1 MAKIVK
7 LTTYDLRFP
16 TSDHLDGSDA
26 MNPDPDYSAAY
37 VIIETD
43 QSSLKGH
50 SFAFTL
56 GRGND
61 LCCNAIKALQHLVI
75 GLDLNWIRDNQ
86 SAFSRRM
93 TSDSQLRWVGPEKG
107 IIHMA
112 SGAIINAVWDILS
125 KLDNKPLWQLVSDMN
140 AEQISNTIDFRHIT
154 DFLNQDEA
162 VEILKSHQKTK
173 LDRVS
178 ILENEGYPCYVTSA
192 GWLGYSD
199 KKLQRL
205 CLEAKDNGF
214 EYVKLKV
221 GKDLKDDMR
230 RLEIARTT
238 LGPDIKIMIDA
249 NQVWEVG
256 QAIKWMKSLAE
267 FDPYFIEEPTS
278 PDDIIGHKKIKDAIY
293 PIKVATGEAVQN
305 RVIFKQLI
313 SEKAID
319 IVQVDACRMGGLNE
333 VLAVQLMASKQGLPV
348 WPHAGGVG
356 LCEYSQHLAMIDYL
370 CISGRRD
377 EQVIEYVDH
386 LHEHFLNPCQIKN
399 AAYMLP
405 KESGFSVEMK
415 PSTLVSNLFKV

>member
-7 LTTYDLRFP
+7 LSTYDLRFP

-43 QSSLKGH
+43 QSLLKGH

-75 GLDLNWIRDNQ
+75 GLDINWIRDNQ

-93 TSDSQLRWVGPEKG
+93 TSDSQLRWIGPEKG

-125 KLDNKPLWQLVSDMN
+125 KLDNKPLWQLVSDMDSD
-140 AEQISNTIDFRHIT
+140 EISNAIDFRHIT

-162 VEILKSHQKTK
+162 VEILKSHHKTK

-199 KKLQRL
+199 KKLERL
-205 CLEAKDNGF
+205 CLEAKNNGF

-221 GKDLKDDMR
+221 GKDLKNDMR

-249 NQVWEVG
+249 NQVWEVD

-278 PDDIIGHKKIKDAIY
+278 PDDIIGHKKIKDAIF

-313 SEKAID
+313 SENAID

-356 LCEYSQHLAMIDYL
+356 LCEYSQHLAMIDYI
-370 CISGRRD
+370 CISGRKD

-415 PSTLVSNLFKV
+415 PSTLTSNLFKG

>member
-1 MAKIVK
+1 MDKIVK

-16 TSDHLDGSDA
+16 TSVHLDGSDA

-37 VIIETD
+37 VILETD
-43 QSSLKGH
+43 DSKLTGH

-61 LCCNAIKALQHLVI
+61 LCCEAIKALQHLVI
-75 GLDLNWIRDNQ
+75 GLDLNWIEENQ
-86 SAFSRRM
+86 SAFSRKM

-112 SGAIINAVWDILS
+112 SGAIINAVWDVLAKS
-125 KLDNKPLWQLVSDMN
+125 KKKPLWKLISDMN
-140 AEQISNTIDFRHIT
+140 PKQIVSCIDFRHIT
-154 DFLNQDEA
+154 DFLNEDEA
-162 VEILKSHQKTK
+162 ISILSKHQDTKSS
-173 LDRVS
+173 RVS
-178 ILENEGYPCYVTSA
+178 ILEKEGYPCYVTSA

-199 KKLQRL
+199 EKLKRL
-205 CLEAKDNGF
+205 CLEAKVNGF

-221 GKDLKDDMR
+221 GKNLKDDMR
-230 RLEIARTT
+230 RLDIARTT
-238 LGPDIKIMIDA
+238 LGSDIKIMIDA
-249 NQVWEVG
+249 NQVWEVD

-267 FDPYFIEEPTS
+267 FNPYFIEEPTS
-278 PDDIIGHKKIKDAIY
+278 PDDIIGHKKIREAIY

-305 RVIFKQLI
+305 RIIFKQLI
-313 SEKAID
+313 SENAID

-333 VLAVQLMASKQGLPV
+333 VLAVQLMAAKNNLPV

-370 CISGRRD
+370 CISGRKN

-386 LHEHFLNPCQIKN
+386 LHEHFLNPCIIKN
-399 AAYMLP
+399 AAYILP

-415 PSTLVSNLFKV
+415 PDTLKDNLFIA

>member
-16 TSDHLDGSDA
+16 TSDNLDGSDA

-37 VIIETD
+37 VILETD
-43 QSSLKGH
+43 DSSLTGH

-61 LCCNAIKALQHLVI
+61 LCCEAIKALQHLVI
-75 GLDLNWIRDNQ
+75 GLDLNWIEENQ

-93 TSDSQLRWVGPEKG
+93 TSDTQLRWVGPEKG

-112 SGAIINAVWDILS
+112 SGAIINAVWDILA
-125 KLDNKPLWQLVSDMN
+125 KYKKKPLWKLISDMSPK
-140 AEQISNTIDFRHIT
+140 QISDCIDFRYIT
-154 DFLNQDEA
+154 DFLNEDEA
-162 VEILKSHQKTK
+162 ISILSAHQNTKSR
-173 LDRVS
+173 RVS
-178 ILENEGYPCYVTSA
+178 ILEKEGYPCYVTSA

-199 KKLQRL
+199 EKLKRL
-205 CLEAKDNGF
+205 CLEAKVKGF

-221 GKDLKDDMR
+221 GKNLKDDMR
-230 RLEIARTT
+230 RLDIARTT
-238 LGPDIKIMIDA
+238 LGSDIKIMIDA
-249 NQVWEVG
+249 NQVWEVD
-256 QAIKWMKSLAE
+256 QAIKWMKCLAE
-267 FDPYFIEEPTS
+267 FNPYFIEEPTS
-278 PDDIIGHKKIKDAIY
+278 PDDIIGHKKIKEAIY

-305 RVIFKQLI
+305 RIIFKQLI
-313 SEKAID
+313 SENAID

-333 VLAVQLMASKQGLPV
+333 VLAVQLMAAKNNLPV

-370 CISGRRD
+370 CISGRKN

-386 LHEHFLNPCQIKN
+386 LHEHFINPCIIKN

-415 PSTLVSNLFKV
+415 PDTLKKHLFKG

>member
-16 TSDHLDGSDA
+16 TSDNLDGSDA

-37 VIIETD
+37 VILETD
-43 QSSLKGH
+43 DSSLTGH

-61 LCCNAIKALQHLVI
+61 LCCEAIKALQHLVI
-75 GLDLNWIRDNQ
+75 GLDLNWIKENQ
-86 SAFSRRM
+86 SVFSRRM

-112 SGAIINAVWDILS
+112 SGAIINAVWDLLAKS
-125 KLDNKPLWQLVSDMN
+125 KKKPLWKLISDMSPK
-140 AEQISNTIDFRHIT
+140 QISNCIDFRHIT
-154 DFLNQDEA
+154 DFLNEDEA
-162 VEILKSHQKTK
+162 ISILSAHQDTKSS
-173 LDRVS
+173 RVS
-178 ILENEGYPCYVTSA
+178 TLDKEGYPCYVTSA

-199 KKLQRL
+199 EKLKRL
-205 CLEAKDNGF
+205 CLEAKAKGF

-221 GKDLKDDMR
+221 GKNLKDDMR
-230 RLEIARTT
+230 RLDIARTT
-238 LGPDIKIMIDA
+238 LGSDIKIMIDA
-249 NQVWEVG
+249 NQVWEVD
-256 QAIKWMKSLAE
+256 QAIKWMKCLAE
-267 FDPYFIEEPTS
+267 FNPYFIEEPTS
-278 PDDIIGHKKIKDAIY
+278 PDDIIGHKKIKEAIY

-305 RVIFKQLI
+305 RIIFKQLI
-313 SEKAID
+313 SENAID

-333 VLAVQLMASKQGLPV
+333 VLAVQLMAAKNNLPV

-370 CISGRRD
+370 CVSGRKN

-386 LHEHFLNPCQIKN
+386 LHEHFLNPCIIKN

-415 PSTLVSNLFKV
+415 PDTLKKHLFKG

>member
-16 TSDHLDGSDA
+16 TSDYLDGSDA

-140 AEQISNTIDFRHIT
+140 ADQISNAIDFRHIT

-249 NQVWEVG
+249 NQVWEVD

-415 PSTLVSNLFKV
+415 PSTLISNLFKV

>member
-140 AEQISNTIDFRHIT
+140 TDQISNAIDFRHIT

-313 SEKAID
+313 SENAID

>member
-16 TSDHLDGSDA
+16 TSDNLDGSDA

-37 VIIETD
+37 VILETD
-43 QSSLKGH
+43 DSSLTGH

-61 LCCNAIKALQHLVI
+61 LCCEAIKALQHLVI
-75 GLDLNWIRDNQ
+75 GLDLNWIEENQ
-86 SAFSRRM
+86 SVFSRRM

-112 SGAIINAVWDILS
+112 SGAIINAVWDLLAKS
-125 KLDNKPLWQLVSDMN
+125 KKKPLWKLISDMSPK
-140 AEQISNTIDFRHIT
+140 QISNCIDFRHIT
-154 DFLNQDEA
+154 DFLNEDEA
-162 VEILKSHQKTK
+162 MSILSAHQDTKSS
-173 LDRVS
+173 RVS
-178 ILENEGYPCYVTSA
+178 TLDKEGYPCYVTSA

-199 KKLQRL
+199 EKLKRL
-205 CLEAKDNGF
+205 CLEAKAKGF

-221 GKDLKDDMR
+221 GKNLKDDMR
-230 RLEIARTT
+230 RLDIARTT
-238 LGPDIKIMIDA
+238 LGSDIKIMIDA
-249 NQVWEVG
+249 NQVWEVD
-256 QAIKWMKSLAE
+256 QAIKWMKCLAE
-267 FDPYFIEEPTS
+267 FNPYFIEEPTS
-278 PDDIIGHKKIKDAIY
+278 PDDIIGHKKIKEAIY

-305 RVIFKQLI
+305 RIIFKQLI
-313 SEKAID
+313 SENAID

-333 VLAVQLMASKQGLPV
+333 VLAVQLMAAKNNLPV

-370 CISGRRD
+370 CVSGRKN

-386 LHEHFLNPCQIKN
+386 LHEHFLNPCIIKN

-415 PSTLVSNLFKV
+415 PDTLKKHLFKG

>member
-16 TSDHLDGSDA
+16 TSDYLDGSDA

-162 VEILKSHQKTK
+162 FEILKSHQKTK

-249 NQVWEVG
+249 NQVWEVD

>member
-1 MAKIVK
+1 
-7 LTTYDLRFP
+7 
-16 TSDHLDGSDA
+16 

-37 VIIETD
+37 VILETD
-43 QSSLKGH
+43 DSKLTGH

-61 LCCNAIKALQHLVI
+61 LCCEAIKALQHLVI
-75 GLDLNWIRDNQ
+75 GLDLNWIEENQ
-86 SAFSRRM
+86 SAFSRKM

-112 SGAIINAVWDILS
+112 SGAIINAVWDVLAKS
-125 KLDNKPLWQLVSDMN
+125 KKKPLWKLISDMN
-140 AEQISNTIDFRHIT
+140 PKQIVSCIDFRHIT
-154 DFLNQDEA
+154 DFLNEDEA
-162 VEILKSHQKTK
+162 ISILSKHQDTKSS
-173 LDRVS
+173 RVS
-178 ILENEGYPCYVTSA
+178 ILDKEGYPCYVTSA

-199 KKLQRL
+199 EKLKRL
-205 CLEAKDNGF
+205 CLEAKVNGF

-221 GKDLKDDMR
+221 GKNLKDDMR
-230 RLEIARTT
+230 RLDIARTT
-238 LGPDIKIMIDA
+238 LGSDIKIMIDA
-249 NQVWEVG
+249 NQVWEVD

-267 FDPYFIEEPTS
+267 FNPYFIEEPTS
-278 PDDIIGHKKIKDAIY
+278 PDDIIGHKKIREAIY

-305 RVIFKQLI
+305 RIIFKQLI
-313 SEKAID
+313 SENAID

-333 VLAVQLMASKQGLPV
+333 VLAVQLMAAKNNLPV

-370 CISGRRD
+370 FISGRKN

-386 LHEHFLNPCQIKN
+386 LHEHFLNPCIIKN

-415 PSTLVSNLFKV
+415 PDTLKNNLFNA

>member
-162 VEILKSHQKTK
+162 FEILKSHQKTK

-249 NQVWEVG
+249 NQVWEVD

-313 SEKAID
+313 SENAID

-405 KESGFSVEMK
+405 KESGFSIEMK
-415 PSTLVSNLFKV
+415 ASTLISNLFKV

>member
-16 TSDHLDGSDA
+16 TSDYLDGSDA

-249 NQVWEVG
+249 NQVWEVD

-313 SEKAID
+313 SENAID

>member
-1 MAKIVK
+1 
-7 LTTYDLRFP
+7 
-16 TSDHLDGSDA
+16 

-37 VIIETD
+37 VILETD
-43 QSSLKGH
+43 DSKLTGH

-61 LCCNAIKALQHLVI
+61 LCCEAIKALQHLVI
-75 GLDLNWIRDNQ
+75 GLDLNWIEENQ
-86 SAFSRRM
+86 SAFSRKM

-112 SGAIINAVWDILS
+112 SGAIINAVWDVLAKS
-125 KLDNKPLWQLVSDMN
+125 KKKPLWKLISDMN
-140 AEQISNTIDFRHIT
+140 PKQIVGCIDFRHIT
-154 DFLNQDEA
+154 DFLNEDEA
-162 VEILKSHQKTK
+162 ISILSKHQDTKSS
-173 LDRVS
+173 RVS
-178 ILENEGYPCYVTSA
+178 ILEKEGYPCYVTSA

-199 KKLQRL
+199 EKLKRL
-205 CLEAKDNGF
+205 CLEAKVNGF

-221 GKDLKDDMR
+221 GKNLKDDMR
-230 RLEIARTT
+230 RLDIARTT
-238 LGPDIKIMIDA
+238 LGSDIKIMIDA
-249 NQVWEVG
+249 NQVWEVD

-267 FDPYFIEEPTS
+267 FNPYFIEEPTS
-278 PDDIIGHKKIKDAIY
+278 PDDIIGHKKIREAIY

-305 RVIFKQLI
+305 RIIFKQLI
-313 SEKAID
+313 SENAID

-333 VLAVQLMASKQGLPV
+333 VLAVQLMAAKNNLPV

-370 CISGRRD
+370 CISGRKN

-386 LHEHFLNPCQIKN
+386 LHEHFLNPCIIKN

-415 PSTLVSNLFKV
+415 PDTLKDNLFIA

>member
-16 TSDHLDGSDA
+16 TSDNLDGSDA

-37 VIIETD
+37 VILETD
-43 QSSLKGH
+43 DSSLTGH

-61 LCCNAIKALQHLVI
+61 LCCEAIKALQHLVI
-75 GLDLNWIRDNQ
+75 GLDLNWIEENQ
-86 SAFSRRM
+86 SVFSRRM

-112 SGAIINAVWDILS
+112 SGAIINAVWDLLAKS
-125 KLDNKPLWQLVSDMN
+125 KKKPLWKLISDMSPK
-140 AEQISNTIDFRHIT
+140 QISNCIDFRHIT
-154 DFLNQDEA
+154 DFLNEDEA
-162 VEILKSHQKTK
+162 ISILSAHQDTKSS
-173 LDRVS
+173 RVS
-178 ILENEGYPCYVTSA
+178 TLDKEGYPCYVTSA

-199 KKLQRL
+199 EKLKRL
-205 CLEAKDNGF
+205 CLEAKAKGF

-221 GKDLKDDMR
+221 GKNLKDDMR
-230 RLEIARTT
+230 RLDIARTT
-238 LGPDIKIMIDA
+238 LGSDIKIMIDA
-249 NQVWEVG
+249 NQVWEVD
-256 QAIKWMKSLAE
+256 QAINWMKCLAE
-267 FDPYFIEEPTS
+267 FNPYFIEEPTS
-278 PDDIIGHKKIKDAIY
+278 PDDIIGHKKIKEAIY

-305 RVIFKQLI
+305 RIIFKQLI
-313 SEKAID
+313 SENAID

-333 VLAVQLMASKQGLPV
+333 VLAVQLMAAKNNLPV

-370 CISGRRD
+370 CISGRKN

-386 LHEHFLNPCQIKN
+386 LHEHFLNPCIIKN

-415 PSTLVSNLFKV
+415 PDTLKKHLFKG

>member
-7 LTTYDLRFP
+7 LSTYDLRFP

-43 QSSLKGH
+43 QSLLKGH

-75 GLDLNWIRDNQ
+75 GLDINWIRDNQ

-93 TSDSQLRWVGPEKG
+93 TSDSQLRWIGPEKG

-125 KLDNKPLWQLVSDMN
+125 KLDNKPLWQLVSDMDSD
-140 AEQISNTIDFRHIT
+140 EISNAIDFRHIT

-162 VEILKSHQKTK
+162 VEILKSYHKTK

-199 KKLQRL
+199 KKLERL
-205 CLEAKDNGF
+205 CLEAKNNGF

-221 GKDLKDDMR
+221 GKDLKNDMR

-249 NQVWEVG
+249 NQVWEVD

-278 PDDIIGHKKIKDAIY
+278 PDDIIGHKKIKDAIF

-313 SEKAID
+313 SENAID

-370 CISGRRD
+370 CISGRKD

-415 PSTLVSNLFKV
+415 PSTLTGNLFKG

>member
-16 TSDHLDGSDA
+16 TSDYLDGSDA

-313 SEKAID
+313 SENAID

-415 PSTLVSNLFKV
+415 PSTLISNLFKV

>member
-162 VEILKSHQKTK
+162 FEILKSHQKTK

-249 NQVWEVG
+249 NQVWEVD

>member
-7 LTTYDLRFP
+7 LSTYDLRFP

-43 QSSLKGH
+43 QSLLKGH

-75 GLDLNWIRDNQ
+75 GLDINWIRDNQ

-93 TSDSQLRWVGPEKG
+93 TSDSQLRWIGPEKG

-125 KLDNKPLWQLVSDMN
+125 KLDNKPLWQLVSDMDSD
-140 AEQISNTIDFRHIT
+140 EISNAIDFRHIT

-162 VEILKSHQKTK
+162 VEILKSHHKTK

-199 KKLQRL
+199 KKLERL

-221 GKDLKDDMR
+221 GKDLKNDMR

-249 NQVWEVG
+249 NQVWEVD

-278 PDDIIGHKKIKDAIY
+278 PDDIIGHKKIKDAIF

-313 SEKAID
+313 SENAID

-356 LCEYSQHLAMIDYL
+356 LCEYSQHLAMIDYI
-370 CISGRRD
+370 CISGRKD

-415 PSTLVSNLFKV
+415 PSTLTSNLFKG

>member
-7 LTTYDLRFP
+7 LTTYDQRFP

-140 AEQISNTIDFRHIT
+140 ADQISNAIDFRHIT

-313 SEKAID
+313 SENAID

>member
-16 TSDHLDGSDA
+16 TSDNLDGSDA

-37 VIIETD
+37 VILETD
-43 QSSLKGH
+43 DSSLTGH

-61 LCCNAIKALQHLVI
+61 LCCEAIKALQHLVI
-75 GLDLNWIRDNQ
+75 GLDLNWIEENQ
-86 SAFSRRM
+86 SVFSRRM

-112 SGAIINAVWDILS
+112 SGAIINAVWDLLAKS
-125 KLDNKPLWQLVSDMN
+125 KKKPLWKLISDMSPK
-140 AEQISNTIDFRHIT
+140 QISNCIDFRHIT
-154 DFLNQDEA
+154 DFLNEDEA
-162 VEILKSHQKTK
+162 ISILSAHQDTKSS
-173 LDRVS
+173 RVS
-178 ILENEGYPCYVTSA
+178 TLDKEGYPCYVTSA

-199 KKLQRL
+199 EKLKRL
-205 CLEAKDNGF
+205 CLEAKAKGF

-221 GKDLKDDMR
+221 GKNLKDDMR
-230 RLEIARTT
+230 RLDIARTT
-238 LGPDIKIMIDA
+238 LGSDIKIMIDA
-249 NQVWEVG
+249 NQVWEVD
-256 QAIKWMKSLAE
+256 QAIKWMKCLAE
-267 FDPYFIEEPTS
+267 FNPYFIEEPTS
-278 PDDIIGHKKIKDAIY
+278 PDDIIGHKKIKEAIY

-305 RVIFKQLI
+305 RIIFKQLI
-313 SEKAID
+313 SENAID

-333 VLAVQLMASKQGLPV
+333 VLAVQLMAAKNNLPV

-370 CISGRRD
+370 CISGSKN

-386 LHEHFLNPCQIKN
+386 LHEHFLNPCIIKN

-415 PSTLVSNLFKV
+415 PDTLKKHLFKG

>member
-75 GLDLNWIRDNQ
+75 GLDINWIRDNQ

-140 AEQISNTIDFRHIT
+140 ADQISNAIDFRHIT

-313 SEKAID
+313 SENAID

>member
-1 MAKIVK
+1 MTKIVK

-43 QSSLKGH
+43 NILLKGH

-61 LCCNAIKALQHLVI
+61 LCCEAIKALQHLVL
-75 GLDLNWIRDNQ
+75 GLDISWIKENQ
-86 SAFSRRM
+86 STFSRMM
-93 TSDSQLRWVGPEKG
+93 TSDTQLRWVGPEKG

-112 SGAIINAVWDILS
+112 SGAIINAVWDILAKS
-125 KLDNKPLWQLVSDMN
+125 QNEPLWKLVSDMSP
-140 AEQISNTIDFRHIT
+140 EQISGSIDFRHIT
-154 DFLNQDEA
+154 DFLNKDEA
-162 VEILKSHQKTK
+162 NEILRSHHKTK
-173 LDRVS
+173 QYRFS
-178 ILENEGYPCYVTSA
+178 KLEKEGYPCYVTSA

-199 KKLQRL
+199 EKLKRL
-205 CLEAKDNGF
+205 CLEAKENGF

-221 GKDLKDDMR
+221 GKNLKDDMR

-238 LGPDIKIMIDA
+238 LGPEIKIMIDA
-249 NQVWEVG
+249 NQVWEVE
-256 QAIKWMKSLAE
+256 QAIKWMKSLSE
-267 FDPYFIEEPTS
+267 FNPYFIEEPTS
-278 PDDIIGHKKIKDAIY
+278 PDDIIGHKKIREAIY

-305 RVIFKQLI
+305 RIIFKQLI
-313 SEKAID
+313 SENAID

-333 VLAVQLMASKQGLPV
+333 VLAVQLMASKNDLPV

-370 CISGRRD
+370 CISGKKD
-377 EQVIEYVDH
+377 EQIIEYVDH
-386 LHEHFLNPCQIKN
+386 LHEHFLNPCVIKN

-415 PSTLVSNLFKV
+415 PETLTNNLFRV

>member
-313 SEKAID
+313 SENAID

>member
-16 TSDHLDGSDA
+16 TSDYLDGSDA

-43 QSSLKGH
+43 QNSLKGH

-140 AEQISNTIDFRHIT
+140 ADQISNAIDFRHIT

>member
-16 TSDHLDGSDA
+16 TSDNLDGSDA

-37 VIIETD
+37 VIIKTD
-43 QSSLKGH
+43 DSSLTGH

-61 LCCNAIKALQHLVI
+61 LCCEAIKALQHLVI
-75 GLDLNWIRDNQ
+75 GLDLNWIEENQ

-93 TSDSQLRWVGPEKG
+93 TSDTQLRWVGPEKG

-112 SGAIINAVWDILS
+112 SGAIINAVWDILA
-125 KLDNKPLWQLVSDMN
+125 KYKKKPLWKLISDMSPK
-140 AEQISNTIDFRHIT
+140 QISDCIDFRHIT
-154 DFLNQDEA
+154 DFLNEDEA
-162 VEILKSHQKTK
+162 ISILSAHQNTKSR
-173 LDRVS
+173 RVS
-178 ILENEGYPCYVTSA
+178 ILEKEGYPCYVTSA

-199 KKLQRL
+199 EKLKRL
-205 CLEAKDNGF
+205 CLEAKVKGF

-221 GKDLKDDMR
+221 GKNLKDDMR
-230 RLEIARTT
+230 RLDIARTT
-238 LGPDIKIMIDA
+238 LGSDIKIMIDA
-249 NQVWEVG
+249 NQVWEVD
-256 QAIKWMKSLAE
+256 QAIKWMKCLAE
-267 FDPYFIEEPTS
+267 FNPYFIEEPTS
-278 PDDIIGHKKIKDAIY
+278 PDDIIGHKKIKEAIY

-305 RVIFKQLI
+305 RIIFKQLI
-313 SEKAID
+313 SENAID

-333 VLAVQLMASKQGLPV
+333 VLAVQLMAAKNNLPV

-370 CISGRRD
+370 CISGRKN

-386 LHEHFLNPCQIKN
+386 LHEHFLNPCIIKN

-415 PSTLVSNLFKV
+415 PDTLKKHLFKG

>member
-1 MAKIVK
+1 MAKVVK

-16 TSDHLDGSDA
+16 TSDNLDGSDA

-37 VIIETD
+37 VILETD
-43 QSSLKGH
+43 DSSLTGH

-61 LCCNAIKALQHLVI
+61 LCCEAIKALQHLVI
-75 GLDLNWIRDNQ
+75 GLDLNWIEENQ
-86 SAFSRRM
+86 SVFSRRM

-112 SGAIINAVWDILS
+112 SGAIINAVWDLLAKS
-125 KLDNKPLWQLVSDMN
+125 KKKPLWKLISDMSPK
-140 AEQISNTIDFRHIT
+140 QISNCIDFRHIT
-154 DFLNQDEA
+154 DFLNEDEA
-162 VEILKSHQKTK
+162 ISILSAHQDTKSS
-173 LDRVS
+173 RVS
-178 ILENEGYPCYVTSA
+178 TLDKEGYPCYVTSA

-199 KKLQRL
+199 EKLKRL
-205 CLEAKDNGF
+205 CLEAKAKGF

-221 GKDLKDDMR
+221 GKNLKDDMR
-230 RLEIARTT
+230 RLDIARTT
-238 LGPDIKIMIDA
+238 LGSDIKIMIDA
-249 NQVWEVG
+249 NQVWEVD
-256 QAIKWMKSLAE
+256 QAIKWMKCLAE
-267 FDPYFIEEPTS
+267 FNPYFIEEPTS
-278 PDDIIGHKKIKDAIY
+278 PDDIIGHKKIKEAIY

-305 RVIFKQLI
+305 RIIFKQLI
-313 SEKAID
+313 SENAID

-333 VLAVQLMASKQGLPV
+333 VLAVQLMAAKNNLPV

-370 CISGRRD
+370 CISGRKN

-386 LHEHFLNPCQIKN
+386 LHEHFLNPCIIKN

-415 PSTLVSNLFKV
+415 PDTLKKHLFKG

>member
-16 TSDHLDGSDA
+16 TSDYLDGSDA

-162 VEILKSHQKTK
+162 FEILKSHQKTK

-249 NQVWEVG
+249 NQVWEVD

-415 PSTLVSNLFKV
+415 PSTLISNLFKV

>member
-7 LTTYDLRFP
+7 LSTYDLRFP

-61 LCCNAIKALQHLVI
+61 LCCDAIKALQHLVL
-75 GLDLNWIRDNQ
+75 GLDISWIRDNQ
-86 SAFSRRM
+86 SKFSRRM

-125 KLDNKPLWQLVSDMN
+125 KLDNKPLWKFVSDMN
-140 AEQISNTIDFRHIT
+140 FDQISNAIDFRHIT

-173 LDRVS
+173 LDRVN

-199 KKLQRL
+199 KKLERL

-221 GKDLKDDMR
+221 GKDLKNDMR

-249 NQVWEVG
+249 NQVWEVD

-278 PDDIIGHKKIKDAIY
+278 PDDIIGHKKIKDAIF

-313 SEKAID
+313 SENAID

-370 CISGRRD
+370 CISGRKD

-415 PSTLVSNLFKV
+415 PSTLTSNLFKG

>member
-16 TSDHLDGSDA
+16 TSDYLDGSDA

-140 AEQISNTIDFRHIT
+140 ADQISNAIDFRHIT

-249 NQVWEVG
+249 NQVWEVD

-313 SEKAID
+313 SENAID

>member
-37 VIIETD
+37 VIIESD

-61 LCCNAIKALQHLVI
+61 LCCDAIKALQHLVI
-75 GLDLNWIRDNQ
+75 GLDINWIRDNQ
-86 SAFSRRM
+86 SLFSRRM

-112 SGAIINAVWDILS
+112 SGAIINAVWDLLS
-125 KLDNKPLWQLVSDMN
+125 KLENKPLWQLVSDMN
-140 AEQISNTIDFRHIT
+140 SDQISSAIDFRHIT
-154 DFLNQDEA
+154 DFLDQDEA
-162 VEILKSHQKTK
+162 IEILKSHQKTK

-199 KKLQRL
+199 KKLERL
-205 CLEAKDNGF
+205 CEEAKVSGF

-249 NQVWEVG
+249 NQVWEVD

-313 SEKAID
+313 SENAID

-370 CISGRRD
+370 CISGRKD

-415 PSTLVSNLFKV
+415 PSTLTSNLFKG

>member
-7 LTTYDLRFP
+7 LSTYDLRFP

-43 QSSLKGH
+43 QSLLKGH

-75 GLDLNWIRDNQ
+75 GLDINWIRDNQ

-125 KLDNKPLWQLVSDMN
+125 KLDNKPLWQLVSDMDSD
-140 AEQISNTIDFRHIT
+140 EISNAIDFRHIT

-162 VEILKSHQKTK
+162 VEILKSHHKTK

-199 KKLQRL
+199 KKLERL

-221 GKDLKDDMR
+221 GKDLKNDMR

-249 NQVWEVG
+249 NQVWEVD

-278 PDDIIGHKKIKDAIY
+278 PDDIIGHKKIKDAIF

-313 SEKAID
+313 SENAID

-370 CISGRRD
+370 CISGRKD

-415 PSTLVSNLFKV
+415 PSTLTSNLFKG

>member
-1 MAKIVK
+1 
-7 LTTYDLRFP
+7 
-16 TSDHLDGSDA
+16 

-37 VIIETD
+37 VILETD
-43 QSSLKGH
+43 DSKLTGH

-61 LCCNAIKALQHLVI
+61 LCCEAIKALQHLVI
-75 GLDLNWIRDNQ
+75 GLDLNWIEENQ
-86 SAFSRRM
+86 SAFSRKM

-112 SGAIINAVWDILS
+112 SGAIINAVWDVLAKS
-125 KLDNKPLWQLVSDMN
+125 KKKPLWKLISDMN
-140 AEQISNTIDFRHIT
+140 PKQIVSCIDFRHIT
-154 DFLNQDEA
+154 DFLNEDEA
-162 VEILKSHQKTK
+162 ISILSKHQDTKSS
-173 LDRVS
+173 RVS
-178 ILENEGYPCYVTSA
+178 ILEKEGYPCYVTSA

-199 KKLQRL
+199 EKLKRL
-205 CLEAKDNGF
+205 CLEAKVNGF

-221 GKDLKDDMR
+221 GKNLKDDMR
-230 RLEIARTT
+230 RLDIARTT
-238 LGPDIKIMIDA
+238 LGSDIKIMIDA
-249 NQVWEVG
+249 NQVWEVD

-267 FDPYFIEEPTS
+267 FNPYFIEEPTS
-278 PDDIIGHKKIKDAIY
+278 PDDIIGHKKIREAIY

-305 RVIFKQLI
+305 RIIFKQLI
-313 SEKAID
+313 SENAID

-333 VLAVQLMASKQGLPV
+333 VLAVQLMAAKNNLPV

-370 CISGRRD
+370 CISGRKN

-386 LHEHFLNPCQIKN
+386 LHEHFLNPCIIKN

-415 PSTLVSNLFKV
+415 PDTLKDNLFNA

>member
-75 GLDLNWIRDNQ
+75 GLDLNWIRYNQ

-140 AEQISNTIDFRHIT
+140 ADQISNAIDFRHIT

-178 ILENEGYPCYVTSA
+178 ILENEGYPCYITSA

-238 LGPDIKIMIDA
+238 LGPNIKIMIDA
-249 NQVWEVG
+249 NQVWEVD

-313 SEKAID
+313 SENAID

>member
-140 AEQISNTIDFRHIT
+140 AEQISNIIDFRHIT

-313 SEKAID
+313 SENAID

-415 PSTLVSNLFKV
+415 PSTLISNLFKV

>member
-7 LTTYDLRFP
+7 LSTYDLRFP

-43 QSSLKGH
+43 QSLLKGH

-75 GLDLNWIRDNQ
+75 GLDINWIRDNQ

-107 IIHMA
+107 VIHMA

-125 KLDNKPLWQLVSDMN
+125 KLDNKPLWQLVSDMDSD
-140 AEQISNTIDFRHIT
+140 QISNTIDFRHIT

-162 VEILKSHQKTK
+162 VEILKSHHKTK

-199 KKLQRL
+199 KKLERL

-238 LGPDIKIMIDA
+238 LGSDIKIMIDA
-249 NQVWEVG
+249 NQVWEVD
-256 QAIKWMKSLAE
+256 QAIKWMKNLAE

-278 PDDIIGHKKIKDAIY
+278 PDDIIGHKKIKDAIF

-313 SEKAID
+313 SENAID

-370 CISGRRD
+370 CKSGRKD

-415 PSTLVSNLFKV
+415 PSTLTSNLFKG

>member
-16 TSDHLDGSDA
+16 TSDYLDGSDA

-162 VEILKSHQKTK
+162 FEILKSHQKTK

-249 NQVWEVG
+249 NQVWEVD

-313 SEKAID
+313 SENAID

>member
-162 VEILKSHQKTK
+162 FEILKSHQKTK

-178 ILENEGYPCYVTSA
+178 ILENKGYPCYVTSA

-313 SEKAID
+313 SENAID

>member
-16 TSDHLDGSDA
+16 TSDNLDGSDA

-37 VIIETD
+37 VILETD
-43 QSSLKGH
+43 DSSLTGH

-61 LCCNAIKALQHLVI
+61 LCCEAIKALQHLVI
-75 GLDLNWIRDNQ
+75 GLDLNWIEENQ
-86 SAFSRRM
+86 SVFSRRM

-112 SGAIINAVWDILS
+112 SGAIINAVWDLLAKS
-125 KLDNKPLWQLVSDMN
+125 KKKPLWKLISDMSPK
-140 AEQISNTIDFRHIT
+140 QISNCIDFRHIT
-154 DFLNQDEA
+154 DFLNEDEA
-162 VEILKSHQKTK
+162 ISILSAHQDTKSS
-173 LDRVS
+173 RVS
-178 ILENEGYPCYVTSA
+178 TLDKEGYPCYVTSA

-199 KKLQRL
+199 EKLKRL
-205 CLEAKDNGF
+205 CLEAKAKGF

-221 GKDLKDDMR
+221 GKNLKDDMR
-230 RLEIARTT
+230 RLDIARTT
-238 LGPDIKIMIDA
+238 LGSDIKIMIDA
-249 NQVWEVG
+249 NQVWEVD
-256 QAIKWMKSLAE
+256 QAIKWMKCLAE
-267 FDPYFIEEPTS
+267 FNPYFIEEPTS
-278 PDDIIGHKKIKDAIY
+278 PDDIIGHKKIKEAIY

-305 RVIFKQLI
+305 RIIFKQLI
-313 SEKAID
+313 SENAID

-333 VLAVQLMASKQGLPV
+333 VLAVQLMAAKNNLPV

-370 CISGRRD
+370 CISGRKN

-386 LHEHFLNPCQIKN
+386 LHEHFLNPCIIKN

-415 PSTLVSNLFKV
+415 PDTLKKHLFKG